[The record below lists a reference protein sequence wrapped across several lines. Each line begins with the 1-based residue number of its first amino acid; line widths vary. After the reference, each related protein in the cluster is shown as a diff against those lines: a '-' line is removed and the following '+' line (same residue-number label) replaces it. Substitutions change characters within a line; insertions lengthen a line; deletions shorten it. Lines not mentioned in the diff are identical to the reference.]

1 MSKSLSGNTES
12 LSQFEGKSLSQI
24 LRWRLSKDRMATRV
38 VVVSGLSIIFVIL
51 AIFFVIAAEVFP
63 LFKAPRLTPLADM
76 DLQISSPP
84 LAFGVDEYQEVA
96 YIITKSGIKFFSVKN
111 NQSFDPISLSDLGDA
126 HIVAASPPLNNSIV
140 LSLSD
145 GRVLP
150 IQIKF
155 GVSYANDRREVIGSV
170 KPNSSF
176 QFNSERKPVTLLSH
190 IKNED
195 GFWIAGVTGNH
206 NLSVIEITQ
215 KKTLMG
221 TVRQKESRSEF
232 LIPNKGQITAL
243 VLGQNPDRVY
253 VGTESGQIIAV
264 NLNPREG
271 VDEIETLGAVS
282 DRDSGVS
289 GLGFLKGGMTLVA
302 MDNLGG
308 VSSFHFQRGD
318 DNRHRMERV
327 HQFESHSVLPTIF
340 AASQRNKGFITAD
353 STGIIKYHYGTS
365 GETQYEI
372 EVGNSESLQTAL
384 LAPKDN
390 GLLAVDEKGQLKRW
404 VVENH
409 HPDITWNTL
418 FNEVKY
424 EGYPE
429 SDYVWQST
437 GGTDDFES
445 KISLIP
451 LIFGTLKGTF
461 YAMLVAI
468 PIALFGAFYASQF
481 MNPSLMG
488 VVKPTVEFMA
498 AIPSVVLGF
507 FGALWLSPRV
517 ETLLPSIII
526 FPFVTAGLVYLYQWA
541 GDKFTWRSS
550 SEKNSLKDF
559 WILIFIVLIG
569 SLIAYM
575 AGPIFE
581 SSFFDGNY
589 KTWLRETMGL
599 GFDQRNS
606 LIVGLAMGFA
616 VIPII
621 FTIAEDSLSNVPRH
635 LTAASLAVG
644 ATPWQT
650 AIQVVLPAAI
660 PGIFSAVMIGFGRAV
675 GETMIVL
682 MATGNTP
689 ILDWNIFN
697 GFRAMSANIAVE
709 LPEAPEGET
718 LFRVLFLTA
727 LILYFT
733 TFIFNSLAE
742 WVRLRLRKKYQLL

>member
-12 LSQFEGKSLSQI
+12 LSQFEGKGISQI

-63 LFKAPRLTPLADM
+63 LFKAPKLTPLTDM
-76 DLQISSPP
+76 DLQISSSP
-84 LAFGVDEYQEVA
+84 LAFGVDEYQEVV
-96 YIITKSGIKFFSVKN
+96 YVVTKSEVKFFSIKK
-111 NQSFDPISLSDLGDA
+111 NQSYSPVSLPGLGDSK
-126 HIVAASPPLNNSIV
+126 IVAASSPFYNSIV

-150 IQIKF
+150 VQIDF
-155 GVSYANDRREVIGSV
+155 RVSYANDQREVIGSFKSNSPLNLSSSE
-170 KPNSSF
+170 KPI
-176 QFNSERKPVTLLSH
+176 TLLSH

-206 NLSVIEITQ
+206 NLSVVEITQ

-221 TVRQKESRSEF
+221 TIKQKESRSEF
-232 LIPNKGQITAL
+232 VIPNKGKITAL
-243 VLGQNPDRVY
+243 AMGQNPDRVY
-253 VGTESGQIIAV
+253 IGTESGQIIAV

-282 DRDSGVS
+282 DSTSGVA
-289 GLGFLKGGMTLVA
+289 GFGFLKGGMTLVA
-302 MDNLGG
+302 MDNSGG
-308 VSSFHFQRGD
+308 LSSFHFQRGE
-318 DNRHRMERV
+318 DNRYRMERV
-327 HQFESHSVLPTIF
+327 YQFEPHSASPTIF
-340 AASQRNKGFITAD
+340 AASQRNKGFITGDA
-353 STGIIKYHYGTS
+353 TGTIKYHYGTS
-365 GETQYEI
+365 GETQYAIEI
-372 EVGNSESLQTAL
+372 GDDLSLQKAL

-390 GLLAVDEKGQLKRW
+390 GILAINEKGQLKRW
-404 VVENH
+404 MVENH
-409 HPDITWNTL
+409 HPDITLNTL

-429 SDYVWQST
+429 PDYVWQST

-445 KISLIP
+445 KISLTP

-541 GDKFTWRSS
+541 GDRFTWRSS
-550 SEKNSLKDF
+550 SEKNSIKDF

-581 SSFFDGNY
+581 SNFFDGNY
-589 KTWLRETMGL
+589 KTWLRETLGL

-650 AIQVVLPAAI
+650 AMQVVLPAAI
-660 PGIFSAVMIGFGRAV
+660 PGIFSAVMIGLGRAV

-727 LILYFT
+727 LILYFI